1 MESPQDPTGDRPTG
15 DETSRCAEE
24 LRDALAAHG
33 ITLPSLRV
41 DLPSFAAAYR
51 PPAGLIALG
60 NCNTATARRL
70 AAVLRKAAR
79 R

>member
-1 MESPQDPTGDRPTG
+1 MQPPQASASDRPTA
-15 DETSRCAEE
+15 DDMTLCVEE
-24 LRDALAAHG
+24 LRDALAVHG

-60 NCNTATARRL
+60 NCNTATGRKL
-70 AAVLRKAAR
+70 AEVLRKAAER
-79 R
+79 